1 MKSVASPLDNL
12 MLILFLNIFKKF
24 KIKRTAGTTVQRH
37 QEWQQRNNVANV
49 EPAEMFSYNFLNL

>member
-37 QEWQQRNNVANV
+37 QE
-49 EPAEMFSYNFLNL
+49 